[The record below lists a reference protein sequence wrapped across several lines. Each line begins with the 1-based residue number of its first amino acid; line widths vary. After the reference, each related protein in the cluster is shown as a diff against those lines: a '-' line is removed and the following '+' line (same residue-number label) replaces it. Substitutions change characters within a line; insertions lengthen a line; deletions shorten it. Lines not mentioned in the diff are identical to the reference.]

1 MDRPVP
7 WEKAKDIIRG
17 ALSEVEKLSQ
27 ESSRRVTGRI
37 NEGASTS
44 SARPTSSDRS
54 VFEEHKRLFGFK
66 GPGLSSVSRKR
77 YKAHPRAAK
86 KSKVATY
93 TKETICV
100 KFADQTWM
108 PSTEDRMELAKVGL
122 GLKKLLFDADGN
134 AQHIHDVITSNYPV
148 LNTCG
153 GYTLMRLAANSRGL
167 IPIDGP
173 DGGITVP
180 FLKDILRQAKLF
192 VRPLQTDVSIEE
204 AKKLCATKE
213 EVSDSNEC

>member
-77 YKAHPRAAK
+77 YSNWYLDISNLGCPRP
-86 KSKVATY
+86 
-93 TKETICV
+93 E
-100 KFADQTWM
+100 
-108 PSTEDRMELAKVGL
+108 
-122 GLKKLLFDADGN
+122 
-134 AQHIHDVITSNYPV
+134 
-148 LNTCG
+148 
-153 GYTLMRLAANSRGL
+153 
-167 IPIDGP
+167 
-173 DGGITVP
+173 
-180 FLKDILRQAKLF
+180 F
-192 VRPLQTDVSIEE
+192 VT
-204 AKKLCATKE
+204 
-213 EVSDSNEC
+213 VSDL